1 MKNKPCWRVQNGR
14 VSLSASNVDEVIRER
29 VLKKNEVATQTLRL
43 LYEQKESII
52 KNLITF
58 TADTA
63 DKKLYADKSDF
74 AACYPFIPYQFN
86 LLGQVLTAVRT
97 HGAIEIDLD
106 DGVKVNYAKFQGV
119 EVAQEGKKALK
130 VDLLAKI

>member
-14 VSLSASNVDEVIRER
+14 VSLSASNVDEVIRGR
-29 VLKKNEVATQTLRL
+29 VLKKNEAATQTLRL
-43 LYEQKESII
+43 LYEQKKSII

-74 AACYPFIPYQFN
+74 AACYLFIPYQFN